1 MEQPFVGKRADVM
14 NKRGTVALFN
24 RNEEEAMRCWSEAK
38 SINERHFDSTCN
50 FVMYKWST
58 GRITDSEMMSELSE
72 FVFDVGHKGKTLE
85 AYLNLA
91 IGNLEKGISLLK
103 DYILET
109 KKDILSTRIK
119 NIKV

>member
-1 MEQPFVGKRADVM
+1 M

-24 RNEEEAMRCWSEAK
+24 RNEDEAMRCWSEAK

-109 KKDILSTRIK
+109 KKEFLSTRVK